1 MLKADG
7 SCTVLLS
14 RKALARPRSG
24 QGPHATVG
32 GCLVGPATE
41 KDRNKGLS
49 GHYGRAGFHEF
60 SVTRDDFLASFLLD
74 DSEWDESGNS
84 VVYLLHFSKCYP
96 LTGWGRPAG
105 FAMWKLSNASLTK
118 ERRAYPTVHTT
129 FAGASSALQA
139 RMLL

>member
-32 GCLVGPATE
+32 GCLGGPALDSSE

-60 SVTRDDFLASFLLD
+60 CVTRDDFLASFLLE

-84 VVYLLHFSKCYP
+84 VVYLSHLSKRYA
-96 LTGWGRPAG
+96 LTGWGRPG
-105 FAMWKLSNASLTK
+105 
-118 ERRAYPTVHTT
+118 
-129 FAGASSALQA
+129 
-139 RMLL
+139 